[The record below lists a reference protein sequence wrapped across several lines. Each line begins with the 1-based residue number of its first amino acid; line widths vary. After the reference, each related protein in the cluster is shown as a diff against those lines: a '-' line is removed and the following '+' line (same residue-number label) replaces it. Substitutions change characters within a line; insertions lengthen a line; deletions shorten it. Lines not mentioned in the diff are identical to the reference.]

1 MNIYNVKGGIKK
13 MGKVALN
20 RENINKCLCA
30 TCPVQVDSK
39 CSKDKLE
46 LVNQKLEKEGDV
58 RSMFKD
64 EELPLVYCAFGVA
77 ECGDLSSMELC
88 KCTQCPVWLE
98 NNLANNEPI
107 EYFCV
112 EGVPK

>member
-1 MNIYNVKGGIKK
+1 
-13 MGKVALN
+13 MGKVELN

-30 TCPVQVDSK
+30 DCPVQTPSK

-46 LVNQKLEKEGDV
+46 LVNKKLDEEGDV
-58 RSMFKD
+58 KEIFKP
-64 EELPLVYCAFGVA
+64 EELPLVYCAIGKA
-77 ECGDLSSMELC
+77 ECSDLSSMELC
-88 KCTQCPVWLE
+88 KCTQCAVWLE

>member
-1 MNIYNVKGGIKK
+1 MGNVE
-13 MGKVALN
+13 LN
-20 RENINKCLCA
+20 RENINRCLCKI
-30 TCPVQVDSK
+30 CPVQTESK

-46 LVNQKLEKEGDV
+46 IVNQKLEEEGDV
-58 RSMFKD
+58 KEMFKPD
-64 EELPLVYCAFGVA
+64 EVPLVYCSIGKAD
-77 ECGDLSSMELC
+77 CDDLSGMELC
-88 KCTQCPVWLE
+88 KCTQCTVWLE